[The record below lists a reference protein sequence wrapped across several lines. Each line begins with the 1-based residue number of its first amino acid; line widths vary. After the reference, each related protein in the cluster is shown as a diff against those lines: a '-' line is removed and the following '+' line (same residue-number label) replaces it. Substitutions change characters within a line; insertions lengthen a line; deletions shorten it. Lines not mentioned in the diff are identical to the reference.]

1 MADLQTRKITFVQE
15 FLKIQSEEIINRL
28 EKLLEKEKG
37 KIIKNDFTPMTLDE
51 FNERIDK
58 SLLDSKNDRLIENIN
73 LREEIQE
80 WS

>member
-1 MADLQTRKITFVQE
+1 MDLQTRKITFVQE

-37 KIIKNDFTPMTLDE
+37 KITENDFTPLTLDE